1 MFLKNLLLSLG
12 IIGVSTLPFTNSAHA
27 SGGTIQLF
35 NGSPQSVQVSD
46 YIVTSGITPG
56 SGTVH
61 PLIPSGSTNTLAN
74 TSGPDKK
81 NLTIQFAANSTSST
95 QKFGCSYNI
104 ILTYSSSLNEYYAN
118 YQAFPI
124 SYPNETY
131 FPTCTA
137 PASGP
142 WNAIGVL
149 GGYFSIK

>member
-12 IIGVSTLPFTNSAHA
+12 VIGVSALSFTNSAHA

-35 NGSPQSVQVSD
+35 NGSPQSVQITGYSA
-46 YIVTSGITPG
+46 TSGISPSTVSLTVLAG
-56 SGTVH
+56 TTGTVVNA
-61 PLIPSGSTNTLAN
+61 SGA
-74 TSGPDKK
+74 DKK
-81 NLTIQFAANSTSST
+81 NLTIQFSAESNSST

-124 SYPNETY
+124 SYQNETY

>member
-12 IIGVSTLPFTNSAHA
+12 VIGISALSFTNSAHA

-35 NGSPQSVQVSD
+35 NGSPQSVQVTD
-46 YIVTSGITPG
+46 YSATSGITPA
-56 SGTVH
+56 SIPLLIIQTGT
-61 PLIPSGSTNTLAN
+61 TNTIAN

-81 NLTIQFAANSTSST
+81 NLTIQFSANSTSST